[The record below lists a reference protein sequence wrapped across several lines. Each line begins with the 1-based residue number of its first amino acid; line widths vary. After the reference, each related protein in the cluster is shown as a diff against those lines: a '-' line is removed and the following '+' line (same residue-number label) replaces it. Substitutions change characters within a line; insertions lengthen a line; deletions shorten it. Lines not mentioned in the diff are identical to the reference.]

1 MKAFIA
7 LAAIGLL
14 SCSSTSSA
22 PTVTDQQL
30 QCLNKRRD
38 YVNQAIVANKQ
49 TLVGM
54 EEDIALFKTPEGRI
68 IGYLIEQGECSTV
81 LTQIPAGGKEQA
93 EQFIAAEV
101 NKNHGP
107 LFITKEHVQ
116 YKYYTA
122 RQGANDYIVAQA
134 MN

>member
-1 MKAFIA
+1 MKGLLILVAG
-7 LAAIGLL
+7 GLL
-14 SCSSTSSA
+14 SCSRNGSA
-22 PTVTDQQL
+22 PTVTDQQIE
-30 QCLNKRRD
+30 CLNKRRD
-38 YVNQAIVANKQ
+38 YVNRAIVANKQ

-81 LTQIPAGGKEQA
+81 LTQLPSGGKEPA

-101 NKNHGP
+101 KKNYGP
-107 LFITKEHVQ
+107 LFITKENVR

-122 RQGANDYIVAQA
+122 RQGAHDYIVAQA
-134 MN
+134 LN